1 METIQLSYLLYN
13 IDEVKYSFM
22 LSILFQNKHTFH
34 ESLFWAYE
42 LYKSC
47 HKEYLWN
54 FITKIYY
61 DFYYIKYISF
71 EKVLDIEYNAWKT
84 KPDFKHIDKIIKDLH
99 KQVIDITIFQSYYRN
114 KNKIPDLINNITI
127 DKLKKNIPNAISYLK
142 PLNIDE
148 IKQIYKTK
156 FRFNKRKE
164 KMCLFYTNQKHK
176 WIVKLVSKLVKKKQ
190 IHIKTKLNKE
200 NIKSINQFD
209 IPCISVYK
217 TLKEKRLYPI
227 NDLIGSFKLARFK
240 NETDVV
246 NVWNESF
253 GYICDDIDRYKS
265 AYLHHWEY
273 YANKTPF
280 WNEIFINYD
289 VSFKKKEIQFPNND
303 ILDEFYETYGFEPD
317 EQNIETQ
324 MKSIK
329 SIKPITINE
338 CFNVYDTPLKETIK
352 QITYCIN

>member
-84 KPDFKHIDKIIKDLH
+84 KPDFKHIAKIIKDLH

-127 DKLKKNIPNAISYLK
+127 DKLKEPLGEDVDLPPLCVGTPFKYNELNQLIDSLAELSFFPFVTGIHTYKVLPSPPCFITNSASYLISFH
-142 PLNIDE
+142 LLIDFE
-148 IKQIYKTK
+148 YNLTSVTFIFPIPEKAMSFVPSKQ
-156 FRFNKRKE
+156 
-164 KMCLFYTNQKHK
+164 
-176 WIVKLVSKLVKKKQ
+176 
-190 IHIKTKLNKE
+190 
-200 NIKSINQFD
+200 SI
-209 IPCISVYK
+209 
-217 TLKEKRLYPI
+217 
-227 NDLIGSFKLARFK
+227 FK
-240 NETDVV
+240 
-246 NVWNESF
+246 
-253 GYICDDIDRYKS
+253 
-265 AYLHHWEY
+265 
-273 YANKTPF
+273 
-280 WNEIFINYD
+280 
-289 VSFKKKEIQFPNND
+289 
-303 ILDEFYETYGFEPD
+303 
-317 EQNIETQ
+317 
-324 MKSIK
+324 
-329 SIKPITINE
+329 
-338 CFNVYDTPLKETIK
+338 
-352 QITYCIN
+352 